1 MRKRFEQQYSLG
13 RVAIEDT
20 EIRIKSRAG
29 AYKIAL
35 ALLEIY
41 KTPQYNEEIFTILE
55 SYITEGKQQTGR
67 HGMDLWQIFVLSQY
81 RLGLNLTYDEL
92 DYMVNEDKTLR
103 SLLGIQGNE
112 FGVAQQEISYQNL
125 IDNLNLITDEMIQK
139 INAVIISFANGEVFK
154 KKLAAGSALK
164 TDSYVV
170 ESTVHF
176 PTDYNLLWDCGRKSL
191 DMVAKVLKLYPELPG
206 WRKLQDWRKRMKNS
220 SRQIGQISGKGG
232 PNKEVRL
239 KECVEIYVK
248 TATELVNKL
257 IDFLPSI
264 PLDDK
269 RPCMYYKQQL
279 EDYIGLTIKHIDLLE
294 RRVIKGET
302 IPHEEKMFSIFE
314 QYTEWIT
321 KGKQHRKVEL
331 GKKLCLTTDQ
341 NNLIVDYRIMDHQA
355 DSQIVIEIAAAL
367 LSKYKISTW
376 SFDKGFY
383 HKDNKAIL
391 ADEVGKV
398 IMPKKGKLNKEEKEE
413 ESQPK
418 FKKLRNKHSAVE
430 SNINELEH
438 RGLDRCPD
446 RGYSHFKRYIGIGV
460 CAYNLYKIGT
470 KLREQKLKEQ
480 IQKRKEARQ
489 KNAA

>member
-1 MRKRFEQQYSLG
+1 MRKRFDQQYSLG

-20 EIRIKSRAG
+20 EIRINSRAG

-41 KTPQYNEEIFTILE
+41 KTPQYNEEIFAILE
-55 SYITEGKQQTGR
+55 SYITKGKKQTGR

-81 RLGLNLTYDEL
+81 RLGLNLSYDEL

-112 FGVAQQEISYQNL
+112 FGVKQIEISYQNL
-125 IDNLNLITDEMIQK
+125 IDNLNLITDEMMQK
-139 INAVIISFANGEVFK
+139 INAVIVSFANGEVFK
-154 KKLAAGSALK
+154 KKAEVGYALK

-170 ESTVHF
+170 ESNVHF
-176 PTDYNLLWDCGRKSL
+176 PTDYNLLWDCGRKCI
-191 DMVAKVLKLYPELPG
+191 DMVKKILEEYPELKG
-206 WRKLQDWRKRMKNS
+206 WRKIKNWNKRIKNS

-232 PNKEVRL
+232 PNKDVRL
-239 KECVEIYVK
+239 NKCVGIYVN

-257 IDFLPSI
+257 IDFLPLI
-264 PLDDK
+264 PLNDDTQ
-269 RPCMYYKQQL
+269 CWIYKLQL
-279 EDYIGLTIKHIDLLE
+279 EQYIILTIKHIDLLE

-314 QYTEWIT
+314 QYTEWIN
-321 KGKQHRKVEL
+321 KGKPQIEL
-331 GKKLCLTTDQ
+331 GKKLCITT
-341 NNLIVDYRIMDHQA
+341 NENGIIVDYRIMEHQT
-355 DSQIVIEIAAAL
+355 DSQIVLDIAAYL
-367 LSKYKISTW
+367 VSKYKIFSW

-391 ADEVGKV
+391 ADEVCKV
-398 IMPKKGKLNKEEKEE
+398 IMPKKGKPNKSEKEE

-438 RGLDRCPD
+438 RGLNRCPD

-470 KLREQKLKEQ
+470 KLRELKLEEQ
-480 IQKRKEARQ
+480 IRLRKQEKLRL
-489 KNAA
+489 AA

>member
-1 MRKRFEQQYSLG
+1 MRKRFEQQHSLG
-13 RVAIEDT
+13 RIAIEDT
-20 EIRIKSRAG
+20 EIRHNSRAG
-29 AYKIAL
+29 GYKIAL

-41 KTPQYNEEIFTILE
+41 KTPQYNEEIFAILE
-55 SYITEGKQQTGR
+55 AYITKGKKKTGR
-67 HGMDLWQIFVLSQY
+67 NGMDLWQIFVLSQY

-112 FGVAQQEISYQNL
+112 FGVPQQEISYQNL
-125 IDNLNLITDEMIQK
+125 IDNLNLLTDEMLHK
-139 INAVIISFANGEVFK
+139 INAVIISFAHGEVFK
-154 KKLAAGSALK
+154 KKAAVGYALK

-170 ESTVHF
+170 ESNVHF
-176 PTDYNLLWDCGRKSL
+176 PTDYNLLWDCGRKCI
-191 DMVAKVLKLYPELPG
+191 DMVEKILEKYPELQG
-206 WRKLQDWRKRMKNS
+206 WRKIKNWRKRIKNS

-232 PNKEVRL
+232 PNKVVRL
-239 KECVEIYVK
+239 KECVGIYVN

-264 PLDDK
+264 PLRDK
-269 RPCMYYKQQL
+269 TQCWYYKLQL
-279 EDYIGLTIKHIDLLE
+279 EHYIMLTIKHIDLLE

-321 KGKQHRKVEL
+321 KGKQHKSVEL

-341 NNLIVDYRIMDHQA
+341 NNLIIDYRIMDHQA
-355 DSQIVIEIAAAL
+355 DSQIVIDIAADL
-367 LSKYKISTW
+367 LSKYKIATW

-383 HKDNKAIL
+383 HQDNKAIL

-398 IMPKKGKLNKEEKEE
+398 IMPKKGKPNKIEKEE

-418 FKKLRNKHSAVE
+418 FKKLRNKHSAIE

-438 RGLDRCPD
+438 RGLNRCPD
-446 RGYSHFKRYIGIGV
+446 RGHSHFKRYIGIGV
-460 CAYNLYKIGT
+460 CAYNLYKIGA
-470 KLREQKLKEQ
+470 KLRELKIEEQ
-480 IQKRKEARQ
+480 IRERKEEKLRL
-489 KNAA
+489 AA